1 MVTELLLHRL
11 GIPSGDFSNS
21 MEAAQAICTFL
32 PGTAL
37 PVILTGL
44 SSDTAEHQSFKK
56 NYIPNCIF

>member
-1 MVTELLLHRL
+1 
-11 GIPSGDFSNS
+11 